1 MTTSTQTDKKA
12 GDWEQAVAFLRLRVY
27 SHGCR
32 PKNSGQESDRELVS
46 IIDKWKEHEKCIQY
60 SDFIDEIVFD
70 DAIVEENC
78 VSDFAEIFL
87 CSPECYSGTL
97 AELANCLWET
107 FYSLLLES
115 GEYTSVDEDGNKTI
129 EQEWIVNEIAERVF
143 SGYGKDVKDIFAVN
157 SLDFDGGDVATSA
170 ALRRVEYEMDYRR
183 NIPKPPVQ

>member
-1 MTTSTQTDKKA
+1 MTTSVHTDKKA
-12 GDWEQAVAFLRLRVY
+12 GDWEQTVAFLRLKVY
-27 SHGCR
+27 SHACR
-32 PKNSGQESDRELVS
+32 PKNSEQESDLVS

-70 DAIVEENC
+70 DEIVEDDC

-87 CSPECYSGTL
+87 CSPEFYSGTL

-107 FYSLLLES
+107 FYSVLLES
-115 GEYTSVDEDGNKTI
+115 GVYTSVDEDGNKTI
-129 EQEWIVNEIAERVF
+129 QQEWIVNEIAERVF